1 MRLIV
6 ALLTVFWIAFS
17 QDSFENSVQK
27 AKTSDRLML
36 IYFKSQF
43 CPYCAQV
50 EDFVFSDEAVSK
62 KISSFVFLELD
73 IRSEE
78 GSKLSR
84 KFGVP
89 GTPTLVIYDPKED
102 KVVSL
107 LFGSRPK
114 DDFVKTLNRA
124 CKLYNIKPC

>member
-6 ALLTVFWIAFS
+6 ALLTLLFIAFS

-27 AKTSDRLML
+27 AKASDKLML

-43 CPYCAQV
+43 CPYCTQV
-50 EDFVFSDEAVSK
+50 EEFVFSDEAVSK
-62 KISSFVFLELD
+62 KLSSFVFLELD

-78 GSKLSR
+78 GSKLAR

-89 GTPTLVIYDPKED
+89 GTPTLVVYDPKED

-114 DDFVKTLNRA
+114 DDFLKTLNRA